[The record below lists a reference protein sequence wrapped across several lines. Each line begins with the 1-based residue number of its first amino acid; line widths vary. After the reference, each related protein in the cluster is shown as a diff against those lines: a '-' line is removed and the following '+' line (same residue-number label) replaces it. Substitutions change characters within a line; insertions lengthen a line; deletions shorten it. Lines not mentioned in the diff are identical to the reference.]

1 MKFNTLCFSLLIRV
15 HNNKEGM
22 LMLRF
27 LKKNTAQYDWFLHIW
42 TKKSPGH
49 SKKLHILKYFFSI
62 CSVYNFVLF
71 MQNDLVF
78 FASYEISN
86 RFSFSSRLVYHKS
99 WMQQARPL
107 SVYSIPGYL
116 LQTFSPKR
124 KIPWS
129 TGRLQKF
136 QWGQPDENR
145 QKTETKGS
153 WKLSW

>member
-15 HNNKEGM
+15 QNNEEGM

-27 LKKNTAQYDWFLHIW
+27 LKKIQRSMTDFYIYEQ
-42 TKKSPGH
+42 KSRLAIPK
-49 SKKLHILKYFFSI
+49 SFIFWNIF
-62 CSVYNFVLF
+62 SVYAVYIISCYSCKMISFI
-71 MQNDLVF
+71 